1 MRMGIIGAGHAG
13 VKAAETAAAQ
23 GAEVHLYSAEPVL
36 PYYRPKLVGYA
47 FGQST
52 LSEITMHEAAWYES
66 RGIALLLNTPVTSCD
81 LSARSLT
88 SKLGTEKYDAL
99 IFATGSLPAVPP
111 FARHALEHI
120 HPLWHLGHAED
131 IRRLLSPG
139 KRLAVVGGG
148 ILGVEVAHRAV
159 LAGLQVVL
167 VERLG
172 HLMESNFGAEA
183 SVVVENTL
191 IGMGVR
197 LCLGTCVSSLK
208 KEPAGDFHLQMD
220 SGDSDR
226 ADMVILAVG
235 ARRDT
240 SLPRTAGLKCGAGI
254 LVTAGMQTS
263 DPSVF
268 AGGDIVE
275 WPPCPHFSVYEAVMQ
290 GKLAA
295 ANALAAAQGGA
306 MAEHKSTDVPVSY
319 TYEGF
324 SLNSIGPA
332 CENGADEVALEHSA
346 EIHRA
351 LLVKAG
357 ILIGIQMAG
366 SSVDFRKY
374 EKMIGKKL

>member
-23 GAEVHLYSAEPVL
+23 GAEVHLYSAESAL

-47 FGQST
+47 FGQSS
-52 LSEITMHEAAWYES
+52 LAEITMHDTAWYES
-66 RGIALLLNTPVTSCD
+66 RGINLRLNTPVAACD
-81 LSARSLT
+81 LTARTLT
-88 SKLGTEKYDAL
+88 TKLGTEKYDSV
-99 IFATGSLPAVPP
+99 IFATGSRPAVPP
-111 FARHALEHI
+111 FAREALEHI

-131 IRRLLSPG
+131 IRRSLAPG
-139 KRLAVVGGG
+139 RKLAVIGGG
-148 ILGVEVAHRAV
+148 ILGVEVAHRAI

-167 VERLG
+167 VERLE
-172 HLMESNFGAEA
+172 HLMESSFGTEA
-183 SVVVENTL
+183 SVVVENIL
-191 IGMGVR
+191 KSMNVR
-197 LCLGTCVSSLK
+197 LCLGTSVAALR
-208 KEPAGDFHLQMD
+208 KESTGEFYLTLE
-220 SGDSDR
+220 SGEPIQ
-226 ADMVILAVG
+226 ADMVILTVG
-235 ARRDT
+235 ARRDI
-240 SLPRTAGLKCGAGI
+240 SLPREAGLKCVAGI
-254 LVTAGMQTS
+254 LVNAGMQTS

-290 GKLAA
+290 GRLAA

-306 MAEHKSTDVPVSY
+306 LAEHKPAEVPVSY

-332 CENGADEVALEHSA
+332 CENGADAVILEHSA

-351 LLVKAG
+351 LLVKEG
-357 ILIGIQMAG
+357 VLIGIQMAG

-374 EKMIGKKL
+374 EQLIGQKL